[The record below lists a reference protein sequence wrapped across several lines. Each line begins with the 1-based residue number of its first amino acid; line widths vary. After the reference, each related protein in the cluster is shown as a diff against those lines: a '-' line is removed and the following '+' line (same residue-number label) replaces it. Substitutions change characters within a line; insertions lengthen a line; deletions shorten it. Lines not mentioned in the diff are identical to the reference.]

1 MLVSEGNACLK
12 QTIIPN
18 IANRNKPLK
27 TNMELPR
34 CMFGFGLDNDVDV
47 DVVVVV
53 VVVDDAHD
61 HVVFQRSIF

>member
-1 MLVSEGNACLK
+1 
-12 QTIIPN
+12 
-18 IANRNKPLK
+18 
-27 TNMELPR
+27 MELPR

>member
-1 MLVSEGNACLK
+1 
-12 QTIIPN
+12 
-18 IANRNKPLK
+18 
-27 TNMELPR
+27 MELTR